1 MFSYFVQGE
10 SVYAV
15 ALHIC
20 SLWHDKRRVARAEG
34 GKYLWKGE
42 RGRQTAANWQLLM
55 LLVQKKTALQLKKS
69 SWQCCKLLW
78 LLPLPPLPL
87 LLLLLQA
94 VAIVPG
100 YGSAIALLKILML
113 QSLLGEWE
121 GEIREGE
128 REAWLPCICSLRHT
142 HASTRR
148 SRRRSSSI
156 ASSRLQLPLLRCC
169 QLWPFPVSNTS
180 EASVAVFA
188 GSLLR
193 LAGIT
198 FSCLGFVSIRQARY
212 LPLSLSLF
220 LLSPSYWQLPRP
232 PVPLLT
238 RLPVLCKCISMLL
251 LSLSLKSINISYWK
265 VKWRIFVFLREN
277 NSLFFLEFLL
287 LFFLFFQCS
296 AGGEGVY
303 CVCVLCILNV
313 LIKNTNLYIK
323 FVRFYC
329 QTWRVQQFE
338 KTTHKLAFFRRKNKT
353 KNHKTKNNHKSD
365 RAIGMYICTY

>member
-20 SLWHDKRRVARAEG
+20 SLWHDKRGVARAEG
-34 GKYLWKGE
+34 GKYLWKEE
-42 RGRQTAANWQLLM
+42 RGRQTAANWQLLL

-69 SWQCCKLLW
+69 SWQCCNLLW
-78 LLPLPPLPL
+78 LLPLPPLL
-87 LLLLLQA
+87 LSLLLQA

-121 GEIREGE
+121 GKIREGE

-148 SRRRSSSI
+148 SRSRRRSSI

-296 AGGEGVY
+296 AGGVCTV
-303 CVCVLCILNV
+303 CVCALHIECAN
-313 LIKNTNLYIK
+313 KKYK
-323 FVRFYC
+323 FV
-329 QTWRVQQFE
+329 
-338 KTTHKLAFFRRKNKT
+338 HKICSILLPNM
-353 KNHKTKNNHKSD
+353 KST
-365 RAIGMYICTY
+365 AIWKDNA